1 MEDECF
7 DLSGK
12 SDFTLYCYNIAPFHK
27 STRRDSERRDAV
39 FLPERGSPSLC
50 RGTDLKDLLPHR
62 ELLPGKAEEEGPQA
76 RRQEIPENGHP
87 VARAGW
93 IQAGF
98 EQDRQRVLQGH
109 GLLGNDLPSP
119 VRVLVEEHLHR
130 LVGEVVRVILLI
142 EAGRYPLPAGIG

>member
-39 FLPERGSPSLC
+39 LC
-50 RGTDLKDLLPHR
+50 RSVAARCSAAAPIKDLLPHR

-130 LVGEVVRVILLI
+130 LVGEVVRVVLLI

>member
-62 ELLPGKAEEEGPQA
+62 ELLPGKAEEEGPQTRAA
-76 RRQEIPENGHP
+76 RNTGERTSCGEG
-87 VARAGW
+87 
-93 IQAGF
+93 
-98 EQDRQRVLQGH
+98 RV
-109 GLLGNDLPSP
+109 DS
-119 VRVLVEEHLHR
+119 
-130 LVGEVVRVILLI
+130 
-142 EAGRYPLPAGIG
+142 GRI